1 MYIFPL
7 LSFVIFSI
15 SVKDILIGFLK
26 NVCITIRRLST
37 SICHLLDHKYTRNPI
52 DAKAVANH
60 IWPIV
65 TVSFPVNMKNKKTQN
80 RNNPNTNMV
89 KYVYF
94 STAGILTIYFVLL
107 SFLCVF
113 FVSRYDMMFKNN
125 ISRTAKS
132 YMPLFLLKHCSFF
145 FLLFLSMQKQRSW
158 KFSPSIPFFSHRHDT
173 GRTACSIHSLTA
185 SLAAQHRR
193 LSSASHARRA
203 LLSDFVIVCQRSRP
217 LGTRERSSR
226 YHDRANRND

>member
-1 MYIFPL
+1 
-7 LSFVIFSI
+7 
-15 SVKDILIGFLK
+15 
-26 NVCITIRRLST
+26 
-37 SICHLLDHKYTRNPI
+37 
-52 DAKAVANH
+52 
-60 IWPIV
+60 
-65 TVSFPVNMKNKKTQN
+65 
-80 RNNPNTNMV
+80 
-89 KYVYF
+89 
-94 STAGILTIYFVLL
+94 
-107 SFLCVF
+107 
-113 FVSRYDMMFKNN
+113 
-125 ISRTAKS
+125 
-132 YMPLFLLKHCSFF
+132 MPLFLLKHCSFF

-226 YHDRANRND
+226 YHNLRFALVTKPKPRLTRGRFFVDWEFPVLC